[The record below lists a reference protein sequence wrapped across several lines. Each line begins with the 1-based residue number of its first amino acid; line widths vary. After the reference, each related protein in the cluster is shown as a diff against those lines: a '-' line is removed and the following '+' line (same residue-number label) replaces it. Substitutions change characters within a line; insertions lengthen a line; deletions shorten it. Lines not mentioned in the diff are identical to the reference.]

1 MLDLLIT
8 VTVLAVAGIIGAIV
22 WAVLAQMGI
31 PKNDD

>member
-1 MLDLLIT
+1 MKRTLIYAVPLLF
-8 VTVLAVAGIIGAIV
+8 IGAIV